1 MAKYSAMS
9 IENRF
14 DRWMSERDLKET
26 VGKSYEDYKEALR
39 NTPNN
44 WFTDE
49 KGQIFKEFNLI
60 LWRFQIFKINPSISC
75 FSVIEKWLKDGLRKL
90 DDGTFKSR
98 VHPFIRQWGT
108 AHWSLSTEEAYELTK
123 NFDSDLMY
131 LKVSR
136 KGKILIKKLFLL
148 VWSKPFLRIILRFN
162 LVNKYHQPD
171 FVEFKTDF
179 SRQEKKLQSRKI
191 SISS

>member
-60 LWRFQIFKINPSISC
+60 L
-75 FSVIEKWLKDGLRKL
+75 
-90 DDGTFKSR
+90 
-98 VHPFIRQWGT
+98 
-108 AHWSLSTEEAYELTK
+108 
-123 NFDSDLMY
+123 
-131 LKVSR
+131 
-136 KGKILIKKLFLL
+136 
-148 VWSKPFLRIILRFN
+148 
-162 LVNKYHQPD
+162 
-171 FVEFKTDF
+171 
-179 SRQEKKLQSRKI
+179 
-191 SISS
+191 

>member
-49 KGQIFKEFNLI
+49 KGQIFKHFYLI
-60 LWRFQIFKINPSISC
+60 FVTVSNFQDKSINFMFFSNRKMAKRWAQKI
-75 FSVIEKWLKDGLRKL
+75 R
-90 DDGTFKSR
+90 R
-98 VHPFIRQWGT
+98 R
-108 AHWSLSTEEAYELTK
+108 
-123 NFDSDLMY
+123 
-131 LKVSR
+131 
-136 KGKILIKKLFLL
+136 
-148 VWSKPFLRIILRFN
+148 
-162 LVNKYHQPD
+162 D
-171 FVEFKTDF
+171 F
-179 SRQEKKLQSRKI
+179 
-191 SISS
+191 

>member
-1 MAKYSAMS
+1 MKFSDSKIVFKGLQSIRPQIMAKYSAMS

-14 DRWMSERDLKET
+14 DRWMSERDRKDT
-26 VGKSYEDYKEALR
+26 VGKSYEDYKQALR

-44 WFTDE
+44 WFTDG
-49 KGQIFKEFNLI
+49 KGKIFKQFYLI
-60 LWRFQIFKINPSISC
+60 LWRFQIFKINSSILC

-131 LKVSR
+131 LKVSQ

-148 VWSKPFLRIILRFN
+148 VWSKTILRIILRFN
-162 LVNKYHQPD
+162 FVNKYH
-171 FVEFKTDF
+171 
-179 SRQEKKLQSRKI
+179 
-191 SISS
+191 